1 MSRYNEANS
10 CQYDAVMK
18 LFYYSAAGMVAALI
32 VLWGAL
38 IVDSA
43 NILQQMSELMHYI
56 EDLFKP
62 RER

>member
-1 MSRYNEANS
+1 MSRYNGANS

-56 EDLFKP
+56 EDLFNP

>member
-1 MSRYNEANS
+1 MR
-10 CQYDAVMK
+10 

-43 NILQQMSELMHYI
+43 NILQQMSELMHHI

>member
-1 MSRYNEANS
+1 
-10 CQYDAVMK
+10 MK

-56 EDLFKP
+56 EDLFQP

>member
-1 MSRYNEANS
+1 
-10 CQYDAVMK
+10 MK
-18 LFYYSAAGMVAALI
+18 LFYSSATGMVSALI

-38 IVDSA
+38 ILDSA

>member
-18 LFYYSAAGMVAALI
+18 LFYYSPAGMVAALI